1 MKYVLN
7 FRKQLI
13 EDDKNLVLKRKTI
26 SLPDF
31 QTFLPNLSNPSHY
44 RSYKSVLSTGCY
56 RYGL

>member
-7 FRKQLI
+7 FQKQLI
-13 EDDKNLVLKRKTI
+13 EDDKNLVLERKTI

-44 RSYKSVLSTGCY
+44 RS
-56 RYGL
+56 